1 MNAFHQA
8 QLFKEYLIV
17 TIMTL
22 SVKWKEE
29 HFLQRHHTCTTFV
42 DRANIGDRI
51 INVHRLY
58 KTKKCVPKLSI

>member
-22 SVKWKEE
+22 SVKWKE
-29 HFLQRHHTCTTFV
+29 
-42 DRANIGDRI
+42 
-51 INVHRLY
+51 
-58 KTKKCVPKLSI
+58 